1 MINVKKFTF
10 LYGFVCRTLENITQR
25 QNIGGGVD
33 GSQLVENLN
42 KGHEGFT
49 SCLMPEASPVTG

>member
-1 MINVKKFTF
+1 MWKIYF

-25 QNIGGGVD
+25 QNIGGGVV

-42 KGHEGFT
+42 KGHDSFSSG
-49 SCLMPEASPVTG
+49 LVPEASPVTG